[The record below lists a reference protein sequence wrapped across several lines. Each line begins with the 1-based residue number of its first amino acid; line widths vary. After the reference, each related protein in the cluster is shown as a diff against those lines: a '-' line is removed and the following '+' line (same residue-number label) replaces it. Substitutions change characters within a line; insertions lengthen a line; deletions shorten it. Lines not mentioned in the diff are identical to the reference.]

1 MRIEPI
7 KQIEQLTYKKKAT
20 TWEEF
25 DKIYKFNDP
34 IKTNDKQIVPPEEYR
49 PDDGGCIANGTNKD
63 VTKSGETLDI
73 II

>member
-20 TWEEF
+20 TWEEVEAWEW
-25 DKIYKFNDP
+25 NDP
-34 IKTNDKQIVPPEEYR
+34 VKTNDTSKLPPQFA
-49 PDDGGCIANGTNKD
+49 PDDGGCIANGVHKD
-63 VTKSGETLDI
+63 VTRSGETLDI

>member
-20 TWEEF
+20 TWEEVEAW
-25 DKIYKFNDP
+25 DWNDP
-34 IKTNDKQIVPPEEYR
+34 VKANDTSKLPPQFM
-49 PDDGGCIANGTNKD
+49 PDDGGCIANGTHKD
-63 VTKSGETLDI
+63 ITKSGETLDI